1 MKELVSFEI
10 GSENRRGKKN
20 QQLCKKKYNETVTN
34 SNRNY
39 FHISSRHADK
49 EK

>member
-20 QQLCKKKYNETVTN
+20 QQLCKKNNETVTN

-49 EK
+49 KK